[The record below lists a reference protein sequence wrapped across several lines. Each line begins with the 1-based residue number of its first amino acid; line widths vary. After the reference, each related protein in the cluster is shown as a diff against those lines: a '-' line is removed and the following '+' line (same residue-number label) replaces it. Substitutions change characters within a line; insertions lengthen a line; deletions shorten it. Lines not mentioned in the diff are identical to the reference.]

1 MKKEN
6 RFISLMSDFGFKTV
20 FADENDTLFLRTAL
34 QAIIQLKHPIKHIQ
48 FISTDITPVTEMSR
62 GGRCDLICI
71 DENNHNFIVEMQLG
85 HFKNY
90 VHRSKFYAFNRFNAL
105 LKKGDYKFD
114 NPLPPIYI
122 ISFMGKN
129 IFHQSKEYYHFGRL
143 KNQIG
148 ETLDH
153 QITHIFIE
161 ISKFEKTK
169 GQLKSDLDKLLYLM
183 KNSKK
188 INILD
193 EIPFELS
200 TEWIR
205 KAVEKLDSSKLTP
218 LEREQYENMLMHR
231 AAIIEEKEEN
241 DKKWEVAVKEAV
253 EKAVEEAVEEAVE
266 KTKAETEIEIEEE
279 FNKEKL
285 DAAKELKAVGL
296 DSTTIANI
304 LKLKIEDV
312 ENL

>member
-1 MKKEN
+1 MKKED

-20 FADENDTLFLRTAL
+20 FANENDTHFLITAL
-34 QAIIQLKHPIKHIQ
+34 QAVIQRKHPIKHIQ
-48 FISTDITPVTEMSR
+48 FISTDITPTSEMSR
-62 GGRCDLICI
+62 GGRCDLICL
-71 DENNHNFIVEMQLG
+71 DENNNNFIVEMQLG

-90 VHRSKFYAFNRFNAL
+90 VQRSKFYAFNRFNAL

-114 NPLPPIYI
+114 NELPPIYI

-148 ETLDH
+148 ETLDQ

-161 ISKFEKTK
+161 ITKFDKTK
-169 GQLKSDLDKLLYLM
+169 KQLKSDLDKLLYLM
-183 KNSKK
+183 KNSKQ
-188 INILD
+188 INLLD

-218 LEREQYENMLMHR
+218 LEREQYEIMLMHR
-231 AAIIEEKEEN
+231 AAIIEEKEANE
-241 DKKWEVAVKEAV
+241 KKWEAV
-253 EKAVEEAVEEAVE
+253 
-266 KTKAETEIEIEEE
+266 IEETKE
-279 FNKEKL
+279 QTKKELKKESKKEKL
-285 DAAKELKAVGL
+285 DAAKELKAIGL
-296 DSTTIANI
+296 DTITIANI
-304 LKLKIEDV
+304 LKLKIEEV